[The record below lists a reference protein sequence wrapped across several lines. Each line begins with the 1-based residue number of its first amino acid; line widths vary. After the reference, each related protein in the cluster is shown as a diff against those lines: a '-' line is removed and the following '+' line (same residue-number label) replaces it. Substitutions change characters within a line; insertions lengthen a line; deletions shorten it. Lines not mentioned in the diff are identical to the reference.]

1 MSTENICNDL
11 LSTEGNNVALDNV
24 RYKVYNRA
32 CVGDVAQLGEHQVR
46 NLRVGSSI
54 LLVSTIN
61 IRTPQGVC
69 GLKRIPPSPPTI
81 KKISRR
87 EFKASAFY
95 VALNKKFADITAD
108 DFFLSLFNFLALL
121 PRTRSSNRPLSIL
134 PKKFYQPRPSLL
146 IMGT

>member
-24 RYKVYNRA
+24 RYKVYNRV

-69 GLKRIPPSPPTI
+69 GLK
-81 KKISRR
+81 
-87 EFKASAFY
+87 
-95 VALNKKFADITAD
+95 
-108 DFFLSLFNFLALL
+108 
-121 PRTRSSNRPLSIL
+121 
-134 PKKFYQPRPSLL
+134 
-146 IMGT
+146 